1 MDKAGDWIYIILL
14 LIVGI
19 SSLFS
24 SSKEKKKKKR
34 SIQQPSFPENTS
46 KEKTSYPFDPQQTEK
61 KQTLRQSL
69 KSETKTIPTYSPINS
84 DNIQPEESATPPCA
98 KDDHLEELR
107 KAIIYTEI
115 LNRKY

>member
-1 MDKAGDWIYIILL
+1 M
-14 LIVGI
+14 
-19 SSLFS
+19 
-24 SSKEKKKKKR
+24 
-34 SIQQPSFPENTS
+34 QQPPFPENSPNENTS
-46 KEKTSYPFDPQQTEK
+46 FPFNQQQTEK

-84 DNIQPEESATPPCA
+84 DNIQPEEAATPPCA
-98 KDDHLEELR
+98 KDDHLEELK